1 MNLFV
6 MEARRNIVQLRN
18 YFAGWW
24 MMKRTVGAGKII
36 GKIGYNWECYDRRAT
51 FNEGRLK
58 LHRYLSIMANKK
70 LRKKYFKF

>member
-1 MNLFV
+1 
-6 MEARRNIVQLRN
+6 
-18 YFAGWW
+18 
-24 MMKRTVGAGKII
+24 MKKNREAGKIV

-58 LHRYLSIMANKK
+58 LRRYLSIMANKK

>member
-1 MNLFV
+1 MNYYVNLKTPTTL
-6 MEARRNIVQLRN
+6 A
-18 YFAGWW
+18 
-24 MMKRTVGAGKII
+24 VGAGKII

-51 FNEGRLK
+51 FNEGMLK